1 MKVSG
6 RNVVLVVLGLLV
18 AAAATAWWTYNYEY
32 VETEIT
38 LRPRG
43 EASYNPL
50 YALKLALQADGVQA
64 TSRQRLQLD
73 DVPPGAQDTVLVLND
88 PRTLSPEDVAG
99 LLEWVD
105 GGGHLLVRTPPLER
119 GEATRAGELFEAL
132 QLRPVA
138 SFGCMRIAQPQ
149 GGRDRSDKGKHDHDR
164 DDDGE
169 PAEHAVAFC
178 GGTRFR
184 MLGVEPLQSWGDLDN
199 GYAYARLAHGMGTV
213 DVVADFNFLTNASLE
228 RPASS
233 TLARQLLQPGW
244 KRGTVHL
251 VYAAN
256 MPSLWR
262 LLLETAW
269 MAWLPALLA
278 LAAWLWLR
286 TQRFGPRLPSPEPAR
301 RALLEPVQASGE
313 PLWRYGR
320 ASALYAAVREVFM
333 ARLRRRDP
341 LAAAL
346 DGRAQAE
353 AIALRTGVTIAD
365 VEHALQTPRP
375 NDGADF
381 RHRIARLLQLR
392 QQL

>member
-6 RNVVLVVLGLLV
+6 RNVALVAIGLLV
-18 AAAATAWWTYNYEY
+18 VALVAGWWLYNYEY
-32 VETEIT
+32 VETEVD
-38 LRPRG
+38 LPARG
-43 EASYNPL
+43 EARYNPL
-50 YALKLALQADGVQA
+50 YALRLALQADGVRA

-73 DVPPGAQDTVLVLND
+73 EVPLGARDTVLLLGD
-88 PRTLSPEDVAG
+88 PRTLSPEDIDG
-99 LLEWVD
+99 LLAWVER
-105 GGGHLLVRTPPLER
+105 GGHLLVRTPPLER
-119 GEATRAGELFEAL
+119 GDATRAGAL
-132 QLRPVA
+132 LDALRLRLLSSVA
-138 SFGCMRIAQPQ
+138 CARIAAPAQA
-149 GGRDRSDKGKHDHDR
+149 GGA
-164 DDDGE
+164 DDGE
-169 PAEHAVAFC
+169 ERDWSSFC
-178 GGTRFR
+178 DGTRFT
-184 MLGVEPLQSWGDLDN
+184 MLGVEPLHAWGNLGD
-199 GYAYARLAHGMGTV
+199 GYVYARLAHGDGTV
-213 DVVADFNFLTNASLE
+213 DVFADFGFLTNESLE
-228 RPASS
+228 HPAS
-233 TLARQLLQPGW
+233 TALVRQLLQPGW

-262 LLLETAW
+262 LLLEAAW

-278 LAAWLWLR
+278 LAAWLWMR

-301 RALLEPVQASGE
+301 RALLEHVQASGE
-313 PLWRYGR
+313 HLWRYGR

-353 AIALRTGVTIAD
+353 AIARRTGAPLAD

>member
-1 MKVSG
+1 MRLSG
-6 RNVVLVVLGLLV
+6 RNVGLVVLGLLV
-18 AAAATAWWTYNYEY
+18 VAAATAWWTYNYEY
-32 VETEIT
+32 VETEVT

-50 YALKLALQADGVQA
+50 YALKLALQAGGAQA
-64 TSRQRLQLD
+64 RSRQRLQLG
-73 DVPPGAQDTVLVLND
+73 DVSLGARDTVLVLND
-88 PRTLSPEDVAG
+88 PRTLPVEDVNG
-99 LLEWVD
+99 LLDWVAD
-105 GGGHLLVRTPPLER
+105 GGHLLVRTPPLER
-119 GEATRAGELFEAL
+119 GEATRAGELLDAL
-132 QLRPVA
+132 QLRPMP
-138 SFGCMRIAQPQ
+138 SYECMRIAPPTRANSKR
-149 GGRDRSDKGKHDHDR
+149 RDGN
-164 DDDGE
+164 E
-169 PAEHAVAFC
+169 THATNATKPDAAFAFC
-178 GGTRFR
+178 GGTRFT
-184 MLGVEPLQSWGDLDN
+184 MLGVEPLHAWGDLDN
-199 GYAYARLAHGMGTV
+199 GYVYARLAHGEGTV
-213 DVVADFNFLTNASLE
+213 DVVADFNFLTNTSLE
-228 RPASS
+228 RPAFSA
-233 TLARQLLQPGW
+233 LARQLLQPGW

-278 LAAWLWLR
+278 LAGWLWMR

-301 RALLEPVQASGE
+301 RALLEHVQASGE
-313 PLWRYGR
+313 HLWRYGR

-353 AIALRTGVTIAD
+353 AIARRTGAPLAD
-365 VEHALQTPRP
+365 IEQALQTPRP

>member
-1 MKVSG
+1 MRLSG
-6 RNVVLVVLGLLV
+6 RNIALVVLGLLV
-18 AAAATAWWTYNYEY
+18 AAAGAAWWTYNYEY

-64 TSRQRLQLD
+64 RSRQRLQLD
-73 DVPPGAQDTVLVLND
+73 DVPLGAHDTVLVLND
-88 PRTLSPEDVAG
+88 PRTLSEDDVDG
-99 LLEWVD
+99 LLAWVED
-105 GGGHLLVRTPPLER
+105 GGHLLVRTPALER
-119 GEATRAGELFEAL
+119 GKDTRPGTLLATL
-132 QLRPVA
+132 QLRLLA
-138 SFGCMRIAQPQ
+138 QHDCMRIAPRPVRA
-149 GGRDRSDKGKHDHDR
+149 GREDGDGDRKKPGV
-164 DDDGE
+164 
-169 PAEHAVAFC
+169 AFAFC
-178 GGTRFR
+178 GGTRFT

-199 GYAYARLAHGMGTV
+199 GYAYARLAHGDGTV
-213 DVVADFNFLTNASLE
+213 DVTANFGFLIDPSLE
-228 RPASS
+228 NPGSS
-233 TLARQLLQPGW
+233 ALARQLLQPGW

-262 LLLETAW
+262 LLLERAW
-269 MAWLPALLA
+269 MAWLPLLLA
-278 LAAWLWLR
+278 LAGWLWMR

-301 RALLEPVQASGE
+301 RALLEHVQASGE
-313 PLWRYGR
+313 HLWRYGR

-353 AIALRTGVTIAD
+353 AIARRTGATVAD
-365 VEHALQTPRP
+365 IEHALQTPRP

>member
-6 RNVVLVVLGLLV
+6 RNVLVVVAGLLAVAV
-18 AAAATAWWTYNYEY
+18 AAGWWLYNYEY
-32 VETEIT
+32 VEAEVD
-38 LRPRG
+38 LPPRG
-43 EASYNPL
+43 EARYNPL
-50 YALKLALQADGVQA
+50 YALRLALQADGVQA

-73 DVPPGAQDTVLVLND
+73 EVPLGARDTVLVLSD
-88 PRTLSPEDVAG
+88 PRTLSPEDVDG
-99 LLEWVD
+99 LLAWVER
-105 GGGHLLVRTPPLER
+105 GGHLLVRTPPLER
-119 GEATRAGELFEAL
+119 GDATRAGAL
-132 QLRPVA
+132 LDALRLRLLSSVA
-138 SFGCMRIAQPQ
+138 CARIAAPAQAE
-149 GGRDRSDKGKHDHDR
+149 GA
-164 DDDGE
+164 DDGE
-169 PAEHAVAFC
+169 KRDWSSFC
-178 GGTRFR
+178 GGTRFT
-184 MLGVEPLQSWGDLDN
+184 MLGVEPLHAWGNLGD
-199 GYAYARLAHGMGTV
+199 GYVYARFAHGDGTV
-213 DVVADFNFLTNASLE
+213 DVFADFGFLTNRSLE
-228 RPASS
+228 RPAS
-233 TLARQLLQPGW
+233 TALARQLLQPGW

-262 LLLETAW
+262 LLLEHAW

-278 LAAWLWLR
+278 LAAWLWMR

-301 RALLEPVQASGE
+301 RALLEHVQASGE
-313 PLWRYGR
+313 HLWRYGR

-353 AIALRTGVTIAD
+353 AIARRTGATVAD
-365 VEHALQTPRP
+365 IEHALQMPRP
-375 NDGADF
+375 RDGADF

>member
-1 MKVSG
+1 MKVSL
-6 RNVVLVVLGLLV
+6 RNVGLVVLGLLV
-18 AAAATAWWTYNYEY
+18 LAAAAAWWTYNYEY
-32 VETEIT
+32 VEREVI

-64 TSRQRLQLD
+64 RSRQRLQLD
-73 DVPPGAQDTVLVLND
+73 DMPPGPSDTVLVLSD
-88 PRTLSPEDVAG
+88 PRTLPVEDVER
-99 LLEWVD
+99 LLDWVRA
-105 GGGHLLVRTPPLER
+105 GGHLLVRTPPLER
-119 GEATRAGELFEAL
+119 GEATRAGELFDAL
-132 QLRPVA
+132 RLRPLA
-138 SFGCMRIAQPQ
+138 TGDCMRLAPPARA
-149 GGRDRSDKGKHDHDR
+149 GGERG
-164 DDDGE
+164 DDSKKATG
-169 PAEHAVAFC
+169 AAFAFC
-178 GGTRFR
+178 SGTRFT
-184 MLGVEPLQSWGDLDN
+184 MLGVEPLHAWGDLDN
-199 GYAYARLAHGMGTV
+199 GYAYARLAHGAGTV
-213 DVVADFNFLTNASLE
+213 DVVADFDFLTNASLE
-228 RPASS
+228 HPAFSA
-233 TLARQLLQPGW
+233 LARQLLQPGW

-262 LLLETAW
+262 LLLERAW

-278 LAAWLWLR
+278 LVAWLWMR

-301 RALLEPVQASGE
+301 RALLEHVQASGE
-313 PLWRYGR
+313 HLWRYGR

-346 DGRAQAE
+346 DGRAQVE
-353 AIALRTGVTIAD
+353 AIARRTGASPAD
-365 VEHALQTPRP
+365 IEQALQTPRP

-381 RHRIARLLQLR
+381 RQRIARLLQLR